1 MRMRSASWWGWCICS
16 LAAVFYCYE
25 YLLRIQQSVMV
36 PQLMAHF
43 HASAK
48 QVGFLSAMYYYAYTP
63 LQLVVA
69 VLTDYYGSR
78 RMLLFALVN
87 CVIGC
92 FIFASSHVLW
102 QADAG
107 RLFIGVGSAFAFV
120 ATLRLAAMWL
130 PKKHFMIFIGLTTS
144 LGMVGA
150 MVGDVG
156 MSWSVKHW
164 GWLSVIYISVA
175 VGLFLIPLFYVF
187 IRENP
192 QNQGLSEITELG
204 FVDYCIELGRAM
216 IHPQLIMLG
225 IIGCSLYF
233 SLSVFADM
241 WGIAYIEQLT
251 HLPKI
256 HAASMNALVYLA
268 WLIGAPLHGWL
279 SGYCKDLRW
288 YLLANCVLTAACF
301 FILLHGISSEG
312 LLGLVLFAFGFF
324 ASAEVI
330 CFVLARDCLPKQ
342 FTATAIG
349 VLNAFVMLGGL
360 IVLPLVGMRLDQH
373 WLGQS
378 DHGVRVYS
386 QVAFY
391 HALFPVFAMLL
402 VSMVVILFINVQS
415 TKSGLS

>member
-1 MRMRSASWWGWCICS
+1 MTTRSISWWGWCICS

-48 QVGFLSAMYYYAYTP
+48 QIGFLSAMYYYAYTP

-78 RMLLFALVN
+78 RMLFFALAN
-87 CVIGC
+87 CVVGC
-92 FIFASSHVLW
+92 FIFATSHLLW

-156 MSWSVKHW
+156 MSWAVNHW
-164 GWLSVIYISVA
+164 GWLSVVYISLG
-175 VGLFLIPLFYVF
+175 VGLLLIPLFFFF
-187 IRENP
+187 IAENP
-192 QNQGLSEITELG
+192 DAGELGVAKALGLS
-204 FVDYCIELGRAM
+204 DYCVELGRAM
-216 IHPQLIMLG
+216 IHPQLILLG
-225 IIGCSLYF
+225 IIGASLYF

-241 WGIAYIEQLT
+241 WGIPYIQQTT
-251 HLPKI
+251 HQSKI
-256 HAASMNALVYLA
+256 HAASINALVYLA

-279 SGYCKDLRW
+279 SSYCKDLRW
-288 YLLANCVLTAACF
+288 YLFASCALTSACF
-301 FILLHGISSEG
+301 FLLLHGISSEIV
-312 LLGLVLFAFGFF
+312 LGVVLFAFGFF

-386 QVAFY
+386 HVAFY

-402 VSMVVILFINVQS
+402 VSMVVILFINTQS

>member
-1 MRMRSASWWGWCICS
+1 
-16 LAAVFYCYE
+16 
-25 YLLRIQQSVMV
+25 MV

-48 QVGFLSAMYYYAYTP
+48 EIGFLSAMYYYAYTP

-69 VLTDYYGSR
+69 VLTDFYGSR

-92 FIFASSHVLW
+92 FIFASSHLLW
-102 QADAG
+102 QADTG

-156 MSWSVKHW
+156 MSWAVKHW
-164 GWLSVIYISVA
+164 GWLSVVYISLG
-175 VGLFLIPLFYVF
+175 VGLLLIPLFYFF
-187 IRENP
+187 IAENP
-192 QNQGLSEITELG
+192 ESEGLGEAKALG
-204 FVDYCIELGRAM
+204 LGDYCIELGRAM

-225 IIGCSLYF
+225 VIGASLYF

-241 WGIAYIEQLT
+241 WGIPYLQQT
-251 HLPKI
+251 SHLSKI
-256 HAASMNALVYLA
+256 HAASMNAIVYLA

-279 SGYCKDLRW
+279 SGYFKDLRW
-288 YLLANCVLTAACF
+288 YLLASCALTAACF
-301 FILLHGISSEG
+301 FVLLQGVSSVNG
-312 LLGLVLFAFGFF
+312 LGVLLFAFGFF

-330 CFVLARDCLPKQ
+330 CLALAKECLPKQ

-349 VLNAFVMLGGL
+349 VLNCFIMLGGL
-360 IVLPLVGMRLDQH
+360 VLLPVIGMSLDQH
-373 WLGQS
+373 WTGQL
-378 DHGVRVYS
+378 DHGVRIYS
-386 QVAFY
+386 SLAFY
-391 HALFPVFAMLL
+391 HALFPVFIMLL
-402 VSMVVILFINVQS
+402 VSMVVALFINV
-415 TKSGLS
+415 KSATSNYH